1 MTDWNLPP
9 DEIQRRSFAII
20 DWEAPPHQW
29 DPACWSIIR
38 RMIHT
43 SGDFEFVHI
52 TRIHPQALA
61 RGMEAIRAGAPI
73 YTDTNMARAGIST
86 ALLEPFGVEVRCL
99 MNHPAAAEQARR
111 SGTTR
116 AVAAVDLALDELE
129 GAIYVVGNAP
139 TALYRLLE
147 HIQAGKARPALVV
160 GLPVG
165 FVNAA
170 ESKEALARSDQ
181 PYITVSG
188 RKGGSALAAAV
199 INALAQLCREEMEH
213 A

>member
-1 MTDWNLPP
+1 MNDWNLPP

-43 SGDFEFVHI
+43 TGDFEFVHT

-73 YTDTNMARAGIST
+73 YTDTNMARAGISRG
-86 ALLEPFGVEVRCL
+86 LLAPFGVEVRCL
-99 MNHPAAAEQARR
+99 MGEETTSELAHQE
-111 SGTTR
+111 GTTR
-116 AVAAVDLALDELE
+116 AVAAVDLALDDLE
-129 GAIYVVGNAP
+129 GGIYAVGNAP
-139 TALYRLLE
+139 TALFRLLE
-147 HIQAGKARPALVV
+147 HIQAGRVRPALVV

-170 ESKEALARSDQ
+170 ESKQALAQSDQ

-199 INALAQLCREEMEH
+199 INALAQLCREELEH